1 MNYLFS
7 MMTFRCCCLWLL
19 SVVTHHRSMCRR
31 DPINSYFC
39 SVFIA
44 HEQNLSR
51 TDHRIIIDVSPTTYC
66 LSKSLV
72 GSALITNIENIIIAL
87 AI

>member
-1 MNYLFS
+1 
-7 MMTFRCCCLWLL
+7 
-19 SVVTHHRSMCRR
+19 
-31 DPINSYFC
+31 
-39 SVFIA
+39 
-44 HEQNLSR
+44 LSR